1 MIPIWLIF
9 FKLGWNYQLA
19 KYRVH
24 ISSYPIFKAIYIGL
38 YSADGDLSAP
48 RFVVSLSCESRLA
61 ISASGDGDVERR
73 QKMKQLLKKAV
84 NLLEIMTRR
93 MKI

>member
-1 MIPIWLIF
+1 M
-9 FKLGWNYQLA
+9 
-19 KYRVH
+19 
-24 ISSYPIFKAIYIGL
+24 AIYIGL

-84 NLLEIMTRR
+84 NFS
-93 MKI
+93 